1 MRSTSYPTPARGAV
15 GWRRMMNAFAI
26 LACTVL
32 VVFAAASTARA
43 AVTVGHLAP
52 SAISITDPM
61 APATDVNVAPVNAAS
76 GEHTARSIPLQP
88 SMRGVDA
95 ASPFE
100 PDLWLDDDDD
110 DDDDDEATRH
120 LASRRSAQSVE
131 EALGLRCSSRT
142 LGGSVAPDG
151 SLPVNLLLSESVRR
165 M

>member
-1 MRSTSYPTPARGAV
+1 MRSTSDPIPARGAV
-15 GWRRMMNAFAI
+15 GWRRVISAFAI
-26 LACTVL
+26 FACTVL
-32 VVFAAASTARA
+32 VVLAAASTARA

-61 APATDVNVAPVNAAS
+61 ASATDLSVAAGNAAS
-76 GEHTARSIPLQP
+76 GEHTARSIPLQR
-88 SMRGVDA
+88 SMHGVDA

-120 LASRRSAQSVE
+120 LASRRSALSVE
-131 EALGLRCSSRT
+131 EALGLRCPSRA

-151 SLPVNLLLSESVRR
+151 SL
-165 M
+165 